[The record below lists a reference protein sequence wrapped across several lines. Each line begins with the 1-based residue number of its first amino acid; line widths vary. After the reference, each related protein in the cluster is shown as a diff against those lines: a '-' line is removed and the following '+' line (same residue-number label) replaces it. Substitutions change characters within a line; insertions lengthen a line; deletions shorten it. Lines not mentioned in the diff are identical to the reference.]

1 MKTKIESAKL
11 CHYTKILFPVIHRAA
26 YLSQYYLKNSNQPRR
41 FARHMMTEIRDQHK
55 TASVTKDDPERL
67 LVDHNIWVQIVPE
80 ETDLEIARQ
89 QLRENLTSQ
98 GAIMVGYVLRIGSR
112 LDWKRVQISERL
124 LQKTNS

>member
-26 YLSQYYLKNSNQPRR
+26 HLSQYYLKDNHHPRR
-41 FARHMMTEIRDQHK
+41 FARYMVAEIRDQHK
-55 TASVTKDDPERL
+55 TASVTKNDPERL

-89 QLRENLTSQ
+89 QVRENLTSQ
-98 GAIMVGYVLRIGSR
+98 GEIMVGYVLRIGSK

-124 LQKTNS
+124 LQKTHS